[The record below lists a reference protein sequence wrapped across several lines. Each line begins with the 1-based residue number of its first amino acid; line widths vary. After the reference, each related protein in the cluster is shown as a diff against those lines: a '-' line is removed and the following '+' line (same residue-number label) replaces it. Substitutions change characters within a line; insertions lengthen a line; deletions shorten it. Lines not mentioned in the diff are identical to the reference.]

1 MEYQEAVKRTMS
13 KKLSEREKLSMLCMG
28 LSGETGEVVD
38 HVKKHLFQGHALDR
52 QKVIDEAG
60 DVLWYLTNL
69 LNMVDASLD
78 EVQTHNIEKLYGR
91 YPEEFSAERSIN
103 RGEE

>member
-1 MEYQEAVKRTMS
+1 MSYQEAVKRTMP

-60 DVLWYLTNL
+60 DVLWYLANL
-69 LNMVDASLD
+69 LNIVGTTLE
-78 EVQTHNIEKLYGR
+78 EVQEHNIKKLYGR
-91 YPEEFSAERSIN
+91 YPEGFSAERSIN
-103 RGEE
+103 RGEK